1 MIKMEVKAHI
11 SFTDEGVTMKFYEGD
26 NVICCVGD
34 EGRHIGKIVGI
45 GTWQETEDAEPYQV
59 VCIDTSKSSRSYSS
73 EFVKVEDITYICK
86 NLLVNEEL
94 PINIEETDKRTFINM
109 MVGLGY
115 DEKLI
120 EIYWD
125 KLQKIMEMFNISI
138 DKALACTIYS
148 LANNCSI
155 EVPLKELC
163 GVDIGEMEKL
173 IDNLENANKFTLGMT
188 IKRLGEC
195 FKNLGRIFEEEIKEE
210 IDEVK

>member
-1 MIKMEVKAHI
+1 MVKMEVKAHI
-11 SFTDEGVTMKFYEGD
+11 SFTDEGVTTTFYEGD

-34 EGRHIGKIVGI
+34 EERHIGKIAGI
-45 GTWQETEDAEPYQV
+45 GTWKETEDTEPYQV
-59 VCIDTSKSSRSYSS
+59 VCIDTSKNPRSYSS
-73 EFVKVEDITYICK
+73 EFIKVEDITYICK
-86 NLLVNEEL
+86 NPLVDEKL
-94 PINIEETDKRTFINM
+94 PINIEESDKRTFISM

-125 KLQKIMEMFNISI
+125 KMQKIMQVFNIPV
-138 DKALACTIYS
+138 DKALACTFYS

-195 FKNLGRIFEEEIKEE
+195 FKNLGKLFEEEIEE
-210 IDEVK
+210 DLN